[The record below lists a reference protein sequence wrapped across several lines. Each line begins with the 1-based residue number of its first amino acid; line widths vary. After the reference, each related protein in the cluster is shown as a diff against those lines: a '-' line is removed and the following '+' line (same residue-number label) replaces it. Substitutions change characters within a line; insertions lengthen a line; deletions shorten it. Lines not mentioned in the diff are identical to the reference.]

1 MISIV
6 IPNHNKGSFIGE
18 TLDAVLNQ
26 TFTDWEAIIVDDG
39 STDSSLSVIKDYV
52 ARDPRFVSLST
63 VNGPVGGSGS
73 RNQAMA
79 LASRPYLLF
88 LDSDDL
94 ITPTC
99 LADRLKAIEKSDDD
113 FQLHPGGTFYGK
125 IGDSPHEWHA
135 DPAANHLKQFLSH
148 QLPWNISGPLWRTEF
163 LRKVGGFN
171 TALPRFQDVELH
183 IRALLHRPKY
193 RIHGFKAPDFYYRIS
208 RERTAI
214 SPFGAA
220 DREVRA
226 LPPFLTSIS
235 QAIGRTPDANHSE
248 LKRWLR
254 GTVTSVVY
262 SLTVKH
268 AHESLERTHYDEL
281 SERVLSHDLVG
292 EIMGDHWL
300 GVLSTFS
307 KHRLF
312 RFPGVHRLTRR
323 ALIEI

>member
-6 IPNHNKGSFIGE
+6 VPNHNKGGFIGE
-18 TLDAVLNQ
+18 TLDSLLSQ
-26 TFTDWEAIIVDDG
+26 TFTDWEAIIVDDA

-52 ARDPRFVSLST
+52 ARDSRFVSLT
-63 VNGPVGGSGS
+63 TEGGPVGGSAS
-73 RNQAMA
+73 RNQGVA
-79 LASRPYLLF
+79 LASRPFLLF

-99 LADRLKAIEKSDDD
+99 LEDRLREIEKSEDD
-113 FQLHPGGTFYGK
+113 FQLHPGGTFYEK

-135 DPAANHLKQFLSH
+135 DSAADHLKQFLSH

-183 IRALLHRPKY
+183 IRALLLGPQYSIK
-193 RIHGFKAPDFYYRIS
+193 GSKTPDFYYRIS

-214 SPFGAA
+214 SPYGAA
-220 DREVRA
+220 EREVRA
-226 LPPFLTSIS
+226 LQPFLDSITL
-235 QAIGRTPDANHSE
+235 AIGQTPGANHSA
-248 LKRWLR
+248 LRRWLR

-262 SLTVKH
+262 SLTVKQTM
-268 AHESLERTHYDEL
+268 ESLERSHYDEL
-281 SERVLSHDLVG
+281 SERIFTNERVAEILG
-292 EIMGDHWL
+292 ESWS

-323 ALIEI
+323 AAIEI